1 MSVKQVYTWHL
12 EVAREVKS
20 PDVEVEVLKYE
31 SHNNNNNIT
40 TSGHWSVD
48 ARAGLAGGYG
58 REVLLVLAHIGVAW
72 TY

>member
-31 SHNNNNNIT
+31 SYNNNIT
-40 TSGHWSVD
+40 TSDRWSVD